1 MMMEN
6 RHVTFKSADNLCVGW
21 FFLPQRGNADKRVPA
36 IAMAHGVGAVKE
48 MYIDFFARRFAE
60 AGVAALLFDYR
71 FFGASGG
78 EPRQRVFP
86 RDQIEAYRSAL
97 TWLSLQPAVDSDRPA
112 VFGTSFSGGHVL
124 PFSAT
129 HPPP

>member
-1 MMMEN
+1 MTIEK
-6 RHVTFKSADNLCVGW
+6 RDVTFKSAGNLCAGW
-21 FFLPQRGNADKRVPA
+21 FFLPQRANADKPVPA

-60 AGVAALLFDYR
+60 AGVGALLFDYR

-86 RDQIEAYRSAL
+86 RDQMEDYRSAL
-97 TWLSLQPAVDSDRPA
+97 TWLSLQPEVDRRQASP
-112 VFGTSFSGGHVL
+112 VH
-124 PFSAT
+124 
-129 HPPP
+129 